1 MCENIYY
8 IWDINI
14 EYMKKIVVT
23 TALLAGV
30 LSYAGGFRVSL
41 QGVKQLAMA
50 HTSAH
55 ADDASVT
62 FFNPAGMSF
71 IPAKLSVAAGGF
83 GAKSSVTYQN
93 LTTLESFDTDNPLG
107 TPVYAA
113 VAYKV
118 LDNVSVGFNFSTPF
132 GSTIEWPTDWAGR
145 EIVQRLE
152 LKAYYFQPM
161 VSFKLAPWASV
172 GGSYIY
178 AKGSVN
184 WDKAV
189 TQLGGSLNLND
200 DKASGS
206 GFGLGFYLRPSEKLD
221 LSIAYRSPIDME
233 AENGKVTFDI
243 SSALYPNLGLDLA
256 GTDSF
261 KATLPLVDEYTIGAT
276 YKVTPNWLISAD
288 LNYSGWSRYN
298 KLTLDFANAPIGN
311 QADKTVLVSPKNFKN
326 THTLRIGTQ
335 YQVNSMIAA
344 RAGYYYDESP
354 YSDENFQAET
364 PSFDTNVITAGL
376 GFNLTR
382 GFGLDVAGGIALPKS
397 REVKNSY
404 NNFYGQAKAKAY
416 YFGLGLSYNAF

>member
-1 MCENIYY
+1 
-8 IWDINI
+8 
-14 EYMKKIVVT
+14 MKKIVLT

-30 LSYAGGFRVSL
+30 LAQAGGFRVSL

-55 ADDASVT
+55 AEDASVT

-83 GAKSSVTYQN
+83 GASSSVTYQN
-93 LTTLESFDTDNPLG
+93 LSTLESYDTNNPLG
-107 TPVYAA
+107 TPIYAA

-132 GSTIEWPTDWAGR
+132 GSTIEWPSDWSGK

-152 LKAYYFQPM
+152 LKAFYFQPM
-161 VSFKLAPWASV
+161 ISFKLAPWASV

-189 TQLGGSLNLND
+189 TQLGGSLNLTD

-206 GFGLGFYLRPSEKLD
+206 GFGLGFYLQPTDKLD
-221 LSIAYRSPIDME
+221 VSIAYRSPIDME
-233 AENGKVTFDI
+233 AENGTVTFDI
-243 SSALYPNLGLDLA
+243 SPALFPNLGLDA
-256 GTDSF
+256 SGKDSF
-261 KATLPLVDEYTIGAT
+261 KATLPLVEEYTIGAS
-276 YKVTPNWLISAD
+276 YKVTPKWLVSAD
-288 LNYSGWSRYN
+288 FNYTGWNRYN
-298 KLTLDFANAPIGN
+298 KLTLDFANAPVGN
-311 QADKTVLVSPKNFKN
+311 QPNDPTILVSPKNFKN
-326 THTLRIGTQ
+326 TQTWRIGTQ
-335 YQVNSMIAA
+335 YQVSDMFAV
-344 RAGYYYDESP
+344 RAGYYYDQSP
-354 YSDENFQAET
+354 YADKDFQAET
-364 PSFDTNVITAGL
+364 PSFDSNVITAGL
-376 GFNLTR
+376 GINVMK
-382 GFGLDVAGGIALPKS
+382 GFGVDIAGGIAFPQS
-397 REVKNSY
+397 RMASNAY